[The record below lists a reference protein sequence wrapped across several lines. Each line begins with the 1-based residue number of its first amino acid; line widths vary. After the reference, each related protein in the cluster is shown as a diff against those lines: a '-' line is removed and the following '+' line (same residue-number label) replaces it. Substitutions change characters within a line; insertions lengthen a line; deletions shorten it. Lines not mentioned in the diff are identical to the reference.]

1 MDALGNMAQDMQVKT
16 STEYLELI
24 EVEMKELRQ
33 MEALE
38 AQIREMAAGKRER
51 VMGLWKKALGGQA
64 IGMPSVTE
72 AAPAKPEANEVST
85 AGGGLANGK
94 TPVRPYGS
102 PGAPRDLLAEAG
114 TASGTAAKIPQGN
127 GASALVNGDALKRAP
142 SAQQVFQSLNR
153 LVGGSKN
160 EPLKN

>member
-1 MDALGNMAQDMQVKT
+1 MDSLGTTAQDMQAKT
-16 STEYLELI
+16 SSEFLELI
-24 EVEMKELRQ
+24 EAEMKELRQ

-38 AQIREMAAGKRER
+38 AQIREMAASKRER
-51 VMGLWKKALGGQA
+51 VMGLWKKAIGGQV
-64 IGMPSVTE
+64 IGMSSVTE
-72 AAPAKPEANEVST
+72 SAAGKPEVNEPST
-85 AGGGLANGK
+85 VGASMAAGKPPA
-94 TPVRPYGS
+94 RPYGS
-102 PGAPRDLLAEAG
+102 PGAPRDLLAEN
-114 TASGTAAKIPQGN
+114 SSIAKVPAGN

>member
-1 MDALGNMAQDMQVKT
+1 MDSLGTTAQNMQAKT
-16 STEYLELI
+16 SSEYLELI
-24 EVEMKELRQ
+24 EAEMKELRQ

-38 AQIREMAAGKRER
+38 AQIREMAASKRER
-51 VMGLWKKALGGQA
+51 VMGLWKKALGGQP
-64 IGMPSVTE
+64 IGIPSVTE
-72 AAPAKPEANEVST
+72 ASPGKPEANEVST
-85 AGGGLANGK
+85 VGGGLAAGK

-102 PGAPRDLLAEAG
+102 PGSPRDLLAE
-114 TASGTAAKIPQGN
+114 SGTTAKVPPGT
-127 GASALVNGDALKRAP
+127 GASALVNGEALKRAP